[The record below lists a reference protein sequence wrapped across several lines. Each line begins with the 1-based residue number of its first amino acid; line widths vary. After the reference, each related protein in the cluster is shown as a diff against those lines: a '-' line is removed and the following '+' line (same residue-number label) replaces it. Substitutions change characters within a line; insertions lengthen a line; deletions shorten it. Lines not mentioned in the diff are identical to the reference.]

1 MQRTR
6 RPTGRAQLALRGARE
21 RLSSEDDSPT
31 AEAAQAASAAEEE
44 EDAPESPRFKR
55 NVSENSQIPKGV
67 DLPPERRRRN
77 MDAVEALNFD
87 LGNAESSVQ
96 EDVEVAPRQRRRRP
110 KVRSRVAE
118 PPREDQTPP
127 AAPQLGDAMSVSV
140 TDAGVDACP
149 GRPVLA
155 KDLSQMVVE
164 ADGRPPVPGERMSF
178 RDALGVERVAA
189 PRRAPTP
196 VSPFTAF
203 ASGNN
208 YYEGD
213 PFNLR

>member
-1 MQRTR
+1 
-6 RPTGRAQLALRGARE
+6 
-21 RLSSEDDSPT
+21 
-31 AEAAQAASAAEEE
+31 
-44 EDAPESPRFKR
+44 
-55 NVSENSQIPKGV
+55 
-67 DLPPERRRRN
+67 

-155 KDLSQMVVE
+155 KVRLSSPPPPFHFFSSRCHLQFLLCFWSGKGHQTGFCGAALMLCVTPQDLSQMVVE